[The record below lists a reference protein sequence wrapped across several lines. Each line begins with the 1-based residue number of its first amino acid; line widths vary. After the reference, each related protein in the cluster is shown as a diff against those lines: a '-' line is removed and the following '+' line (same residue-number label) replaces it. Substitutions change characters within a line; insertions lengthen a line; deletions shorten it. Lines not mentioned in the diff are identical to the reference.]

1 MTPKTFKLVLR
12 DKLLLLNVVGTSLG
26 NSMVFLN
33 GQLPKSSEIVVDPV
47 GDVDELRLR
56 IRALLCTLSYI
67 SITRP
72 TWFSFGD
79 SEELSD
85 NFFQW
90 MHTKYDGRRLPLQ
103 FFLSAYI
110 GTFQH
115 FYEEIRLHNTPL
127 SALVKNI
134 SAYRPFWTQAAAS
147 SSNIPNMSPPPRA
160 NFGNSA
166 VPDSGGNEVVM
177 REMNKLRNMND
188 KLFTNMEKLKQN
200 FNGGGGGH
208 KGGGNKG
215 GNGKNGGKR
224 PRDDN
229 GNNNGNG
236 NGNGG
241 GFRGNGGMGYK
252 DNRRI
257 DDDGRHFE
265 RVKIRKGPEANNRR
279 PENRR

>member
-1 MTPKTFKLVLR
+1 
-12 DKLLLLNVVGTSLG
+12 
-26 NSMVFLN
+26 MVFLN
-33 GQLPKSSEIVVDPV
+33 GQMPKASEILVDPV
-47 GDVDELRLR
+47 GDVDELWLR
-56 IRALLCTLSYI
+56 IRALLSTLSYI

-85 NFFQW
+85 NFFHW
-90 MHTKYDGRRLPLQ
+90 MHTKYEGRRLPVQ

-127 SALVKNI
+127 SVLVKNI
-134 SAYRPFWTQAAAS
+134 SAYRPFWTQAAAT

-160 NFGNSA
+160 TSGNSA
-166 VPDSGGNEVVM
+166 VPDSNGNEEVM

-188 KLFTNMEKLKQN
+188 KLFTNMERMKQN
-200 FNGGGGGH
+200 FNGGGGGF

-224 PRDDN
+224 PREDN

-241 GFRGNGGMGYK
+241 GFRGGNGNGNGNGGN
-252 DNRRI
+252 NRRI

-265 RVKIRKGPEANNRR
+265 RVKVRRGPDASNNRR
-279 PENRR
+279 ANR